1 MADDE
6 EEGLPDAAK
15 ALPPEVA
22 KKIPWWGYALMTLL
36 GSGALGSSGYVGSLF
51 GAAQAAANNAE
62 KIEDLEGTIASLEK
76 KIDDEAKATAARE
89 QASNDLVKRV
99 DTMTKT
105 LDKQNGRLERLTLVI
120 ATTSGIDINTLIPSS
135 PENP

>member
-6 EEGLPDAAK
+6 EGLTDAAK
-15 ALPPEVA
+15 ALPPEIA
-22 KKIPWWGYALMTLL
+22 KKMPWWGYALMTLV
-36 GSGALGSSGYVGSLF
+36 GSGALGSSGYLGSLF

-62 KIEDLEGTIASLEK
+62 KIEALEGTITSLES
-76 KIDDEAKATAARE
+76 KIDHEARATAARE

-99 DTMTKT
+99 DTMTRT

-120 ATTSGIDINTLIPSS
+120 ATTNSIDINALIPPSS
-135 PENP
+135 ENH